1 MRIEDFCEHNNHKAV
16 TLAELETIFG
26 KSNQDGMENCFG
38 QVMGKVI
45 NCFVNQENNREMVEM
60 VFLDDS
66 LKELKWDGE
75 NIKFVRTNV
84 GKRMTINQCY
94 SQSLFYYGKEIFTR
108 NPHQMKEDVST
119 ESIYTLK
126 DELENQGYHC
136 NIKVLAQFLLGLDT
150 HQILILHGACGM
162 GKTSFVSHIA
172 KTMGFEY
179 KIIPVRPNWMD
190 GQDLF
195 GYYNPVDHRYYST
208 PFLDALCEAKENPKS
223 HYLICL
229 DEMNLAHVEYYFSD
243 VLSAMESNEAIPLYA
258 MQEWYDALERFDF
271 ILNTYDKNSLEW
283 LEAKMDKKNLTER
296 YTPCFKLPNNV
307 TFVGTLNMD
316 ATTNDLSPKVI
327 DRSCII
333 KVIKDTHDSL
343 KAFET
348 TSQEDSFIENL
359 LMALNKQMSIR
370 VQRQMDTMKSRL
382 DSEYLKGILSKQ
394 DFLDM
399 LLVMKVL
406 PSLNIEDVD
415 CYLDEEEFRIN
426 DFLIYGKNVNWQEK
440 YPLSVECLIQMCNAE
455 EKTLNYWRT

>member
-1 MRIEDFCEHNNHKAV
+1 
-16 TLAELETIFG
+16 
-26 KSNQDGMENCFG
+26 
-38 QVMGKVI
+38 
-45 NCFVNQENNREMVEM
+45 
-60 VFLDDS
+60 
-66 LKELKWDGE
+66 
-75 NIKFVRTNV
+75 
-84 GKRMTINQCY
+84 
-94 SQSLFYYGKEIFTR
+94 
-108 NPHQMKEDVST
+108 MKEDVST

-126 DELENQGYHC
+126 DELENQGYYC
-136 NIKVLAQFLLGLDT
+136 NIKVLAQFLLALDT

-258 MQEWYDALERFDF
+258 MQERYDALERFDF

-283 LEAKMDKKNLTER
+283 LEAKMDKRNLTER
-296 YTPCFKLPNNV
+296 YTPCFEVPNNV

-333 KVIKDTHDSL
+333 KVTKDTHDSL
-343 KAFET
+343 KVFET

-406 PSLNIEDVD
+406 PS
-415 CYLDEEEFRIN
+415 
-426 DFLIYGKNVNWQEK
+426 
-440 YPLSVECLIQMCNAE
+440 
-455 EKTLNYWRT
+455 